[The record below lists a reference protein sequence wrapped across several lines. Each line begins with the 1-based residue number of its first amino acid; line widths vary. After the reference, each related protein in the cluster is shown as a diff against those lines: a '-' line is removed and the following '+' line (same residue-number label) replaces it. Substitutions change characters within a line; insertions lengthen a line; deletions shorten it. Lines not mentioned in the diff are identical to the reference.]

1 MQEKAIEN
9 NNSIQNGDCAGLI
22 WLPRLADYEGYHRL
36 IKRRV
41 TGLLKYFP
49 KAASSVAVMLALA
62 ATVAVFGCASKPPD
76 APPVQQISGTP
87 PIANSLVPSVASSP
101 QNQERLKAL
110 WEKRSSKG
118 EASTDYPVGPGD
130 VIEVTVPGV
139 DDLKERTVRVSG
151 QGQIE
156 LPLIG
161 IVQVGGLTE
170 AGVRD
175 KLRDGLGK
183 YMYSPQVDVFVK
195 EYHSRQVAVVGAV
208 RAPGLIVLTG
218 AGESI
223 LDAVS
228 QAGGMTAD
236 AADEIVVLPQVEG
249 SRTKLQ
255 QLAAAYEQDPKV
267 SGAPITPDGSRNQA
281 NQQPQPGMPDV
292 SHDAPHTGITLAS
305 LGGNISNG
313 PAVVIP
319 LKSGAFQGSL
329 SYTNMP
335 VEPGDI
341 IVVPGGGNVM
351 VTGWVYRPG
360 FFAVGSGLT
369 VLGAVGSAGGA
380 MYASD
385 ATKATLIRSDGAG
398 NKVSIPVNL
407 DKIATGQDADIPVRA
422 NDVIDVP
429 YSDLK
434 IGPYVVY
441 NILSRM
447 AVPIPAF

>member
-1 MQEKAIEN
+1 M
-9 NNSIQNGDCAGLI
+9 
-22 WLPRLADYEGYHRL
+22 
-36 IKRRV
+36 
-41 TGLLKYFP
+41 
-49 KAASSVAVMLALA
+49 
-62 ATVAVFGCASKPPD
+62 AVFGCSST
-76 APPVQQISGTP
+76 APAPTAQAIQGAP
-87 PIANSLVPSVASSP
+87 PIADSRIPSTVSSP
-101 QNQERLKAL
+101 LNQERLKAL
-110 WEKRSSKG
+110 WDKRAR
-118 EASTDYPVGPGD
+118 EDQASIDYPVGPGD
-130 VIEVTVPGV
+130 VIMITVPGV

-151 QGQIE
+151 EGQIE
-156 LPLIG
+156 LPLVGVLNI
-161 IVQVGGLTE
+161 GGLTE

-175 KLRDGLGK
+175 KLKEALTK
-183 YMYSPQVDVFVK
+183 YMYNPQVDVFVK

-208 RAPGLIVLTG
+208 RAPGLITLTG

-223 LDAVS
+223 LDAVT

-236 AADEIVVLPQVEG
+236 AADEIVILPQVQDG
-249 SRTKLQ
+249 RAKLQ
-255 QLAAAYEQDPKV
+255 QLAAAYEQEPKT
-267 SGAPITPDGSRNQA
+267 SGSPVVPDASRNQPDA
-281 NQQPQPGMPDV
+281 QTQPNTPNASNDSPR
-292 SHDAPHTGITLAS
+292 TGITLAS
-305 LGGNISNG
+305 LEQNISNG

-319 LKSGAFQGSL
+319 LKSSAFQGSL

-351 VTGWVYRPG
+351 VTGWVQKPG
-360 FFAVGSGLT
+360 FFSVGSGLT

-380 MYASD
+380 MYAAD
-385 ATKATLIRSDGAG
+385 TTTATLIRSDGTG

-407 DKIATGQDADIPVRA
+407 EKIATGEEADIPVRA

>member
-1 MQEKAIEN
+1 
-9 NNSIQNGDCAGLI
+9 LF
-22 WLPRLADYEGYHRL
+22 
-36 IKRRV
+36 KRRV
-41 TGLLKYFP
+41 TGLLKYFS
-49 KAASSVAVMLALA
+49 KAASSVAVMLAVA
-62 ATVAVFGCASKPPD
+62 GTVAVFGCASKPADP
-76 APPVQQISGTP
+76 PPVEAISGAP
-87 PIANSLVPSVASSP
+87 PIADNRIPSTASSP
-101 QNQERLKAL
+101 KNQERLKAL
-110 WEKRSSKG
+110 WEKRSAKE

-130 VIEVTVPGV
+130 VMEVSVPGV
-139 DDLKERTVRVSG
+139 DDLKQRTVRVSG
-151 QGQIE
+151 QGQID
-156 LPLIG
+156 LPLTG

-170 AGVRD
+170 GEVRD
-175 KLRDGLGK
+175 KLRDALTK

-208 RAPGLIVLTG
+208 RSPGLIVLTG

-223 LDAVS
+223 LDAIS

-236 AADEIVVLPQVEG
+236 AADEIVILPQVEG
-249 SRTKLQ
+249 SRAKLQ
-255 QLAAAYEQDPKV
+255 QLAAAYEQDPKT
-267 SGAPITPDGSRNQA
+267 SGAPIAPDGSRNQA
-281 NQQPQPGMPDV
+281 HEQTQPGMPDV
-292 SHDAPHTGITLAS
+292 SRDTPHTGITLAS
-305 LGGNISNG
+305 LGQNISNG

-319 LKSGAFQGSL
+319 MKSGAFQGSL

-360 FFAVGSGLT
+360 FFSVGSGLT

-385 ATKATLIRSDGAG
+385 PGSATLIRSDGAG

-407 DKIATGQDADIPVRA
+407 EKIATGQDADIPVRA

-447 AVPIPAF
+447 AVPLPAF